1 MSINKQRVLFL
12 CTGNSARSQMA
23 EVLLTH
29 RAGDRFE
36 VYSAGTQPEAVDP
49 RAVDALNRFGIDTA
63 NTTKLVT
70 NSISDFKAQQFDY
83 VITLCN
89 RATAECRSYETAT
102 KQLAWDFSDPK
113 ARSGCQPFSA
123 TLNEINDRLSMFL
136 LVEAEPISSTSINS
150 TSINS
155 KAISSE
161 TATSI
166 EPVKPLEP
174 SAFYKCLTDDIRLKT
189 LMLTHYH
196 GELCVCELMQA
207 LAEDSQPKVSRN
219 LAVLKK
225 ANIISDRKHGQW
237 VFYRINAELPL
248 WAKSVI
254 AQTTENNISFIAA
267 PLQRLAQMQGR
278 PSKANF
284 SKASF
289 CN

>member
-1 MSINKQRVLFL
+1 MTKQRVLFL

-36 VYSAGTQPEAVDP
+36 VYSAGTAPETVDA
-49 RAVDALNRFGIDTA
+49 RAIDALNRFGVDPV
-63 NTTKLVT
+63 NTRHLVA
-70 NSISDFKAQQFDY
+70 NSIDDFAGKTFDY
-83 VITLCN
+83 VITLCD
-89 RATAECRSYETAT
+89 RAADECRSYHGAG
-102 KQLAWDFSDPK
+102 KQLAWDFPDPK
-113 ARSGCQPFSA
+113 SRQGNQPFLI
-123 TLNEINDRLSMFL
+123 TLNEINNRLTMFL
-136 LVEAEPISSTSINS
+136 LIENTAD
-150 TSINS
+150 
-155 KAISSE
+155 KALP
-161 TATSI
+161 TPTPALPRLDPT
-166 EPVKPLEP
+166 
-174 SAFYKCLTDDIRLKT
+174 AFYKCLTDDIRLKT

-254 AQTTENNISFIAA
+254 AQTTENNISLIAA
-267 PLQRLAQMQGR
+267 PLQRLAQMQAR

-284 SKASF
+284 SKANFSKTSF
-289 CN
+289 CK

>member
-23 EVLLTH
+23 EVLLKH

-49 RAVDALNRFGIDTA
+49 RAIDALHRFGIDAADTA
-63 NTTKLVT
+63 QLVA
-70 NSISDFKAQQFDY
+70 NSINDFKAQQFDY

-89 RATAECRSYETAT
+89 RATAECRSYEAAG
-102 KQLAWDFSDPK
+102 KQLAWDFPDPK

-150 TSINS
+150 KS
-155 KAISSE
+155 ISSE
-161 TATSI
+161 TATST
-166 EPVKPLEP
+166 EPVKQLEP

-207 LAEDSQPKVSRN
+207 LEEDSQPKVSRN

-254 AQTTENNISFIAA
+254 AQTTENNISLIAA

-284 SKASF
+284 SKANF